1 MMNEKVRY
9 RTLFECG
16 NALKQKCFRTGE
28 KVPADNGPGHCEAPH
43 TISRRIATRNN
54 GEMKNGQPAQRAR
67 LTHDELIPIAAY
79 GAKAT
84 WPAGFQ
90 LYQRG
95 AVADGVFIVLDGH
108 VLLRNRIKVGR
119 GFVPDIATSGQT
131 FGSEGL
137 SQESVYVTDAN
148 ASEETR
154 TLFLSG
160 AQFRAF
166 VREHPGQ
173 ALPLL
178 SQAMSE
184 RAYLLEKLHELAALN
199 VDQRLMSTLSH
210 LSADHTFT
218 TEDGRLRLDN
228 SHHRLLCEMVG
239 ATRESI
245 ALALSRLVAAGIAER
260 DGMTFLITPGLLA
273 SRATNGASSKATVPL
288 TQEMLRPAFP

>member
-1 MMNEKVRY
+1 
-9 RTLFECG
+9 
-16 NALKQKCFRTGE
+16 
-28 KVPADNGPGHCEAPH
+28 
-43 TISRRIATRNN
+43 
-54 GEMKNGQPAQRAR
+54 MKNGQTRVRKVR
-67 LTHDELIPIAAY
+67 LTPDDLVPMAAY

-84 WPAGFQ
+84 WPAAFQ

-95 AVADGVFIVLDGH
+95 AAADGVFIVLDGH
-108 VLLRNRIKVGR
+108 VVLRNRIKVGR
-119 GFVPDIATSGQT
+119 GFVPVIATVGQT

-137 SQESVYVTDAN
+137 SPDSCYVTDAN

-166 VREHPGQ
+166 VREQPGQ

-210 LSADHTFT
+210 LSADGAFT
-218 TEDGRLRLDN
+218 AEDGRLKLE
-228 SHHRLLCEMVG
+228 SSQHRLLCEMVG

-245 ALALSRLVAAGIAER
+245 TLALSRLVSAGIAER
-260 DGMTFLITPGLLA
+260 EGMTFLIKPGSLA
-273 SRATNGASSKATVPL
+273 LELANGASANSPPPL
-288 TQEMLRPAFP
+288 TQEMLRPAFL

>member
-1 MMNEKVRY
+1 MIKISEQSHDMKS
-9 RTLFECG
+9 
-16 NALKQKCFRTGE
+16 
-28 KVPADNGPGHCEAPH
+28 GHPQL
-43 TISRRIATRNN
+43 RRV
-54 GEMKNGQPAQRAR
+54 R
-67 LTHDELIPIAAY
+67 LTAEYLVPIMAY

-95 AVADGVFIVLDGH
+95 SPADGVFIVLEGH

-119 GFVPDIATSGQT
+119 GFVPAIATMGQT

-137 SQESVYVTDAN
+137 APNSDYVTDAN

-154 TLFLSG
+154 TLHLSSS
-160 AQFRAF
+160 QFRAF
-166 VREHPGQ
+166 VREQPGH

-178 SQAMSE
+178 SQTMSE
-184 RAYLLEKLHELAALN
+184 RAHLLEKLHELAALN

-210 LSADHTFT
+210 LSGDLAFT
-218 TEDGRLRLDN
+218 AADGRLKLDN

-245 ALALSRLVAAGIAER
+245 ALALSRLVSAGIAER
-260 DGMTFLITPGLLA
+260 KGMTFLIRAGELA
-273 SRATNGASSKATVPL
+273 DGSPNGTDKTSPPVTR
-288 TQEMLRPAFP
+288 EMQRPA

>member
-1 MMNEKVRY
+1 
-9 RTLFECG
+9 
-16 NALKQKCFRTGE
+16 
-28 KVPADNGPGHCEAPH
+28 
-43 TISRRIATRNN
+43 
-54 GEMKNGQPAQRAR
+54 MKNGQTRVRKVR
-67 LTHDELIPIAAY
+67 LTPDDLIPIAAF
-79 GAKAT
+79 GAKAM

-95 AVADGVFIVLDGH
+95 APADGVFIVLDGH
-108 VLLRNRIKVGR
+108 VLLRNRIKIGR
-119 GFVPDIATSGQT
+119 GFVPVIATVGQT

-137 SQESVYVTDAN
+137 SPDSYYVTDAN

-166 VREHPGQ
+166 VREQ
-173 ALPLL
+173 ASYALALV

-210 LSADHTFT
+210 LSSDRAFT
-218 TEDGRLRLDN
+218 AADGRVKLEN

-245 ALALSRLVAAGIAER
+245 ALALSRLVSAGIAER
-260 DGMTFLITPGLLA
+260 KGMTFLIQPGSLA
-273 SRATNGASSKATVPL
+273 SGITNGAGAGSTSSTPSL
-288 TQEMLRPAFP
+288 TREMLRPVFP